1 MFAIVVENL
10 PLFVILKAKPEGSLK
25 FFGRK
30 LPVCPR
36 AKRLANKQQSSEAE
50 GRVVTQY
57 LLHLRSVLYIRAGA
71 LSTSFTFVQ
80 SGCWELNPVY
90 LLPKQA
96 YYRYTTARNNKFE
109 LLPFKPEV

>member
-36 AKRLANKQQSSEAE
+36 AKRLANKQQSSEAFAE
-50 GRVVTQY
+50 TWLPQNDRNGHMYYT
-57 LLHLRSVLYIRAGA
+57 LNFLRS
-71 LSTSFTFVQ
+71 SDS
-80 SGCWELNPVY
+80 
-90 LLPKQA
+90 
-96 YYRYTTARNNKFE
+96 NN
-109 LLPFKPEV
+109 